1 MKFSVDDFFSKCEEI
16 LNGDLHLL
24 KKSSMENFIS
34 CALSIR
40 FDCKNFHL
48 VEENVR
54 NNFERRIQITVHK
67 MVLFA
72 KIVNGFQLL
81 FIIA

>member
-1 MKFSVDDFFSKCEEI
+1 
-16 LNGDLHLL
+16 
-24 KKSSMENFIS
+24 MENVIS

-40 FDCKNFHL
+40 FDWKNFHL
-48 VEENVR
+48 VEEYVR

-67 MVLFA
+67 MELFA

-81 FIIA
+81 IIIA

>member
-1 MKFSVDDFFSKCEEI
+1 
-16 LNGDLHLL
+16 
-24 KKSSMENFIS
+24 MENFIS

-40 FDCKNFHL
+40 FDWKNFHL

-67 MVLFA
+67 MELFA

-81 FIIA
+81 IIIA